1 LKNIIKK
8 SIYGGI
14 LMKTVQDLEEIR
26 KNTFNRVNQ
35 GTNRKSTRIV
45 IGMATCGIA
54 AGADE
59 VYEAII
65 DEVDK
70 LGLSNVVVAK
80 TGCIGVCRLEP
91 IVEIIRPG
99 EEKVTYVKMSPYK
112 ARRVVASHVLVGTVR
127 NEYTMHVIKG
137 KILNDYTLDN
147 D

>member
-1 LKNIIKK
+1 
-8 SIYGGI
+8 
-14 LMKTVQDLEEIR
+14 MKTVQDLEDIR
-26 KNTFNRVNQ
+26 KNTFKRVNQ
-35 GTNRKSTRIV
+35 GTDRKSTRIV
-45 IGMATCGIA
+45 VGMATCGIA

-59 VYEAII
+59 VYDAIV
-65 DEVDK
+65 DEVNK
-70 LGLSNVVVAK
+70 LGLSNVVIAK

-137 KILNDYTLDN
+137 KILNDYVLDS

>member
-1 LKNIIKK
+1 
-8 SIYGGI
+8 
-14 LMKTVQDLEEIR
+14 MKTVQDLEEIR

-35 GTNRKSTRIV
+35 GTNRKTTRIV
-45 IGMATCGIA
+45 VGMATCGIA
-54 AGADE
+54 AGADD
-59 VYEAII
+59 VFDAIV
-65 DEVDK
+65 DEVSK
-70 LGLSNVVVAK
+70 LGLSNVIVAK

-127 NEYTMHVIKG
+127 DEYIMHVIRG

-147 D
+147 DY

>member
-1 LKNIIKK
+1 
-8 SIYGGI
+8 
-14 LMKTVQDLEEIR
+14 MKTVQDLEEIR

-35 GTNRKSTRIV
+35 GTDRKSTRIV
-45 IGMATCGIA
+45 VGMATCGIA

-59 VYEAII
+59 VYDAIVDEAN
-65 DEVDK
+65 K
-70 LGLSNVVVAK
+70 LGLTNVVIAK

-127 NEYTMHVIKG
+127 NEYTMHVIRG
-137 KILNDYTLDN
+137 KILNDYVLDS

>member
-1 LKNIIKK
+1 
-8 SIYGGI
+8 
-14 LMKTVQDLEEIR
+14 MKTIQDLEEIR
-26 KNTFNRVNQ
+26 KNTFDRVNQ
-35 GTNRKSTRIV
+35 GINRKSTRIV
-45 IGMATCGIA
+45 VGMATCGIA

-59 VYEAII
+59 VYEAIV
-65 DEVDK
+65 DEINK

-112 ARRVVASHVLVGTVR
+112 ARRVVASHVLVGAVR
-127 NEYTMHVIKG
+127 DEYTMHVIKG

>member
-1 LKNIIKK
+1 
-8 SIYGGI
+8 
-14 LMKTVQDLEEIR
+14 MKTIQDLEEIR

-35 GTNRKSTRIV
+35 GTDRKSTRIV

-54 AGADE
+54 AGANEVYDAIVDE
-59 VYEAII
+59 VN
-65 DEVDK
+65 K

-127 NEYTMHVIKG
+127 NEYTMHVIQG
-137 KILNDYTLDN
+137 RILNDYVLDS

>member
-1 LKNIIKK
+1 
-8 SIYGGI
+8 
-14 LMKTVQDLEEIR
+14 MKTIQDLEQIR
-26 KNTFNRVNQ
+26 KNTFDRVNQ
-35 GTNRKSTRIV
+35 GINRKNTRIV
-45 IGMATCGIA
+45 VGMATCGIA

-59 VYEAII
+59 VYEAIV
-65 DEVDK
+65 DEVNK
-70 LGLSNVVVAK
+70 LGLANVVVAK

-91 IVEIIRPG
+91 IIEIIRPG

-112 ARRVVASHVLVGTVR
+112 ARRVVASHVLVGAVR

>member
-1 LKNIIKK
+1 
-8 SIYGGI
+8 
-14 LMKTVQDLEEIR
+14 MKTVQDLEEIR

-35 GTNRKSTRIV
+35 GTDRKSTRIV
-45 IGMATCGIA
+45 VGMATCGIA

-59 VYEAII
+59 VYDAIV
-65 DEVDK
+65 DEVNK
-70 LGLSNVVVAK
+70 LGLANVVIAK

-137 KILNDYTLDN
+137 KILNDYVLDS

>member
-1 LKNIIKK
+1 
-8 SIYGGI
+8 
-14 LMKTVQDLEEIR
+14 MKTVQDLEEIR

-45 IGMATCGIA
+45 VGMATCGIA
-54 AGADE
+54 AGADD

-65 DEVDK
+65 DEVSK

-127 NEYTMHVIKG
+127 NEYTMHVIQG

>member
-1 LKNIIKK
+1 
-8 SIYGGI
+8 
-14 LMKTVQDLEEIR
+14 MKTIQDLEDIR
-26 KNTFNRVNQ
+26 KNTFDRVNQ
-35 GTNRKSTRIV
+35 GINRKSTRIV
-45 IGMATCGIA
+45 VGMATCGIA

-59 VYEAII
+59 VYEAIV
-65 DEVDK
+65 DEINK
-70 LGLSNVVVAK
+70 LGLSNVIVAK

-112 ARRVVASHVLVGTVR
+112 ARRVVASHVLVGAVR

>member
-1 LKNIIKK
+1 
-8 SIYGGI
+8 
-14 LMKTVQDLEEIR
+14 MKTVQDLEEIR

-59 VYEAII
+59 VYDAIV
-65 DEVDK
+65 DEVNK
-70 LGLSNVVVAK
+70 LGLSNVVIAK

-137 KILNDYTLDN
+137 KILNDYVLDS